1 MWRPRLGSEG
11 REFGLQSNES
21 GVILSWGDEIRN
33 AIVTGVSDPSVP
45 DE

>member
-1 MWRPRLGSEG
+1 MWRPRLGLEG